1 MRGAGDYNEQ
11 GSLVIRIDSV
21 MVSYFL
27 FAFTMSASA
36 VVLNMLMIHII
47 RKRWQ
52 RITDFELIIL
62 NLAVADCLTGVFFI
76 SLIGVETY
84 SFQNQTYIHPDV
96 LTGFYS
102 LLFVSA
108 IVSVIL
114 LILLGIGQLFA
125 AMMLPTEHGFFHMK
139 RLHAILALIWVSAI
153 ILSAVAVTTELKADH
168 KNGEKISSD
177 SACLNFVYRALVLL
191 RSFTLPGLY
200 SCVMFYILKRT
211 ARLRE
216 FDKDDCTAST
226 GILTAS
232 MKKKQTLVV
241 YFLVVASFLICSTPF
256 LFAMHKGELMTLAL
270 VSNSAINP
278 LIYLCFQC
286 IDQKSTSSA
295 NANGLI

>member
-1 MRGAGDYNEQ
+1 MRGTGNYNEQ
-11 GSLVIRIDSV
+11 GNLVIRIDSV

-36 VVLNMLMIHII
+36 VVLNMLMINII

-76 SLIGVETY
+76 SWIGVETY
-84 SFQNQTYIHPDV
+84 SFQNQTNIHPDV
-96 LTGFYS
+96 LFGFYS

-108 IVSVIL
+108 TVSVIL

-125 AMMLPTEHGFFHMK
+125 VMMLPTEHGLFHMK
-139 RLHAILALIWVSAI
+139 RRRVHAILALIWASAI
-153 ILSAVAVTTELKADH
+153 IFSAAAVMTELKAGH
-168 KNGEKISSD
+168 KNGEKNPSN

-191 RSFTLPGLY
+191 RSFTLPGLF

-211 ARLRE
+211 ARLTE
-216 FDKDDCTAST
+216 FDKDDCTASN

-232 MKKKQTLVV
+232 WKKKQTLVV

-256 LFAMHKGELMTLAL
+256 LFAMHKGEMMTLAL

-286 IDQKSTSSA
+286 IDQKSISSA
-295 NANGLI
+295 NELI